1 MLTID
6 LDEFMIE
13 IQDGTI
19 KHVGSS
25 TTSVD
30 AKLYDVTEAEARHF
44 GDQIKFAFEDGE
56 GNMIEVA
63 LNGPEVQSI
72 VGDLN
77 GME

>member
-6 LDEFMIE
+6 LDDFMIE
-13 IQDGTI
+13 IQEGTI

-25 TTSVD
+25 TTSAD
-30 AKLYDVTEAEARHF
+30 AKLYDVTAAEARRF

-56 GNMIEVA
+56 GNVVEVV

-77 GME
+77 EME